1 MWKYIKYR
9 FNKAFEKNILYLFF
23 FLFGASALGIFSF
36 AILLFLLQEIGLLS
50 EDNIFLQILWN
61 TFTLFYDE
69 NAILDLSVKENNFI
83 DFISKFAVTIFGIL
97 VFSTI
102 IGIITTFI
110 AHRVEALRSGKGKI
124 EEENHIIFFN
134 FSIQLI
140 PLITELCVAY
150 AKEKKTFV
158 IVSNNEPLTVIERIN
173 SIVKIP
179 KNISIVARKGFAWQK
194 KILDQIGRASCR
206 ERV

>member
-150 AKEKKTFV
+150 AKEKKNV
-158 IVSNNEPLTVIERIN
+158 CYS
-173 SIVKIP
+173 
-179 KNISIVARKGFAWQK
+179 
-194 KILDQIGRASCR
+194 
-206 ERV
+206 

>member
-194 KILDQIGRASCR
+194 KILDRW
-206 ERV
+206 